1 MQYYLTMPIL
11 WYIGICFL
19 SHLEILFM
27 KSLVVSTFAVGLGL
41 IPVASLAQSVPNSTS
56 SSVSAPSSPYP
67 QAYPSYAPIN
77 NNGGIISGV
86 GTSCG
91 SSISAEI
98 GYGNSGGNNTIYSGS
113 SSGGFDT
120 GNNLKSDVNGKFVF
134 NYSFNP
140 CFSGKEQMEM
150 QSKEN
155 CAIRRDQFITQN
167 PLMPI
172 AELDLRL
179 ARFCGAGK

>member
-1 MQYYLTMPIL
+1 
-11 WYIGICFL
+11 
-19 SHLEILFM
+19 M
-27 KSLVVSTFAVGLGL
+27 KPLVLSTFTLGL
-41 IPVASLAQSVPNSTS
+41 FLVPVASSAQSVPNPTS

-67 QAYPSYAPIN
+67 QGYPSYAPIN

-86 GTSCG
+86 GGGSTNCG

-155 CAIRRDQFITQN
+155 CAVRRDQFIAQN